1 MKVTGLLVGKFP
13 EHPLKG
19 FLWAANVSIKFA
31 FDFLVGLRIHV
42 LSQLTKRKDLALKYG
57 GKWAVVTGASEGI
70 GKAFACEL
78 ARTGMNIVLMSRST
92 QKLEKVAEAIE
103 KEFKVQTR
111 IIQVD
116 FGLQDVYANIS
127 SSLEGLEIGILVN
140 NVGVMYDYPQ
150 YFLDVPDK
158 KLYDLINVNMTSVIM
173 MTHIVLPHMCKR
185 KRGAIINMSSSAGL
199 LPTPQI
205 AAYAATKEFVDSFS
219 RALAYEYSSQGVEV
233 QSLRPF
239 YIATAMTYGTKPNVF
254 VPSPETYVKNALRT
268 LELSTRNTGYWN
280 HEIQAWF
287 LGFCPEWLWMWAG
300 SILNQ
305 QIRRNVLK
313 TRR

>member
-1 MKVTGLLVGKFP
+1 
-13 EHPLKG
+13 
-19 FLWAANVSIKFA
+19 
-31 FDFLVGLRIHV
+31 
-42 LSQLTKRKDLALKYG
+42 
-57 GKWAVVTGASEGI
+57 
-70 GKAFACEL
+70 
-78 ARTGMNIVLMSRST
+78 MNIVLMSRST

-173 MTHIVLPHMCKR
+173 MTCIVLPHMCKR

-219 RALAYEYSSQGVEV
+219 RALAYEYSSQGVKV

-254 VPSPETYVKNALRT
+254 VPSPEKYVKNALRT